1 MAQIDNLAGTLYAA
15 IATEIRDVRMLIEQL
30 ADTLVSDE
38 AFAMAYMEQLQTF
51 DLVIQRADESA
62 DLLDRM
68 AKGAKSVDAVSQ
80 VRLGIVQDKL
90 RSALSLA
97 A

>member
-1 MAQIDNLAGTLYAA
+1 MAQIDHLAASLYAA
-15 IATEIRDVRMLIEQL
+15 IAVEIRDVRMLIERL

-68 AKGAKSVDAVSQ
+68 ASGSKSWDAVDK

-90 RSALSLA
+90 RSALA
-97 A
+97 AA

>member
-1 MAQIDNLAGTLYAA
+1 MMAHIDHLASTLYAA
-15 IATEIRDVRMLIEQL
+15 IATEIRDVRMLIEHL

-38 AFAMAYMEQLQTF
+38 AFAIAYMEQLQTF

-68 AKGAKSVDAVSQ
+68 ARGSKAHDAVDL
-80 VRLGIVQDKL
+80 VRLGLVQDKL
-90 RSALSLA
+90 RSAMA
-97 A
+97 AG

>member
-1 MAQIDNLAGTLYAA
+1 MAHIDHLAAALYAA
-15 IATEIRDVRMLIEQL
+15 IATEIRDVRVLIEHL

-62 DLLDRM
+62 DLIDRM
-68 AKGAKSVDAVSQ
+68 AGGAGSLEAISK
-80 VRLGIVQDKL
+80 VRLSVVQDKL
-90 RSALSLA
+90 RSALAVA

>member
-1 MAQIDNLAGTLYAA
+1 MATIDHRASTLYAA
-15 IATEIRDVRMLIEQL
+15 IASEIRDVRGLIEGL
-30 ADTLVSDE
+30 AETLVSDE
-38 AFAMAYMEQLQTF
+38 KFAMAYMEQLQTF

-68 AKGAKSVDAVSQ
+68 AGGSNSMDAINL
-80 VRLGIVQDKL
+80 VRLGLVQDKL
-90 RSALSLA
+90 RSAITA

>member
-1 MAQIDNLAGTLYAA
+1 MAHHDHLAASLYAA

-30 ADTLVSDE
+30 AETLVSDE
-38 AFAMAYMEQLQTF
+38 AFTTAFMEQLQMF

-62 DLLDRM
+62 DLLDRV
-68 AKGAKSVDAVSQ
+68 AGGTPSHDAIDK
-80 VRLGIVQDKL
+80 VRLSFVQDKL
-90 RSALSLA
+90 RAALSVA

>member
-1 MAQIDNLAGTLYAA
+1 MAHIDHLAATLYAA
-15 IATEIRDVRMLIEQL
+15 IATEIRDVRVLIEHL

-62 DLLDRM
+62 DLIDRM
-68 AKGAKSVDAVSQ
+68 AGGSGSLEAISK
-80 VRLGIVQDKL
+80 VRLSVVQDKL
-90 RSALSLA
+90 RSALAVA

>member
-1 MAQIDNLAGTLYAA
+1 MPHVDRHAASLICA
-15 IATEIRDVRMLIEQL
+15 IADEIRDVRALIEKL
-30 ADTLVSDE
+30 AHTLASDE
-38 AFAMAYMEQLQTF
+38 TFVMAYMDQFQVF

-68 AKGAKSVDAVSQ
+68 AEGSRSHDAIDQ
-80 VRLGIVQDKL
+80 VRLTLLQDRL
-90 RSALSLA
+90 RSALSDA

>member
-1 MAQIDNLAGTLYAA
+1 MAHNDHLAALLYAA
-15 IATEIRDVRMLIEQL
+15 VANELRDVRVLIERL

-62 DLLDRM
+62 DLLDRVAGGM
-68 AKGAKSVDAVSQ
+68 SSHDAIDK
-80 VRLGIVQDKL
+80 VRLSFVQNKL
-90 RSALSLA
+90 RAALPA
-97 A
+97 AA

>member
-1 MAQIDNLAGTLYAA
+1 MAHIDHLASSLYAA
-15 IATEIRDVRMLIEQL
+15 IAVEIRDVRALIEHL
-30 ADTLVSDE
+30 AETLVSDE

-68 AKGAKSVDAVSQ
+68 ASGSKSWDAVSK

-90 RSALSLA
+90 RSALA
-97 A
+97 AA

>member
-1 MAQIDNLAGTLYAA
+1 MANADHLAASLYAA
-15 IATEIRDVRMLIEQL
+15 IATEIREVRMLIEHL

-38 AFAMAYMEQLQTF
+38 AFAMAYIEQLQTF

-68 AKGAKSVDAVSQ
+68 AGGSKSLDAVSK

-90 RSALSLA
+90 RSALA
-97 A
+97 VAV

>member
-1 MAQIDNLAGTLYAA
+1 MAHIDHLAAALYAA
-15 IATEIRDVRMLIEQL
+15 IATEIRDVRVLIEHL

-62 DLLDRM
+62 DLIDRM
-68 AKGAKSVDAVSQ
+68 AGGSGSLDAISK
-80 VRLGIVQDKL
+80 VRLGAVQDKL
-90 RSALSLA
+90 RSALAIA

>member
-1 MAQIDNLAGTLYAA
+1 MAHIDHLAAALYAA
-15 IATEIRDVRMLIEQL
+15 IATEIRDVRVLIEHL

-62 DLLDRM
+62 DLIDRM
-68 AKGAKSVDAVSQ
+68 AGGAGSLEAISK
-80 VRLGIVQDKL
+80 VRLSVVPDKL
-90 RSALSLA
+90 RSALAVA

>member
-1 MAQIDNLAGTLYAA
+1 MAHIDHLAASLYAA
-15 IATEIRDVRMLIEQL
+15 IAAEIRDVRALIEHL

-68 AKGAKSVDAVSQ
+68 AGGSKSLDAVNK
-80 VRLGIVQDKL
+80 VRLGVVQDKL
-90 RSALSLA
+90 RSALSIA

>member
-1 MAQIDNLAGTLYAA
+1 MTDIDHLASPLFAA
-15 IATEIRDVRMLIEQL
+15 IATEIRDVRQLIEHL
-30 ADTLVSDE
+30 ANILVSDE
-38 AFAMAYMEQLQTF
+38 SFAMVYLEELQTF

-68 AKGAKSVDAVSQ
+68 ASGSKTLDALSR
-80 VRLGIVQDKL
+80 VRLGVVQDKL
-90 RSALSLA
+90 RNALQA

>member
-1 MAQIDNLAGTLYAA
+1 MAHIDDLAASLYVA
-15 IATEIRDVRMLIEQL
+15 IAAEIRDVRVLIEQL

-62 DLLDRM
+62 DLIDRM
-68 AKGAKSVDAVSQ
+68 AAGSGSLEAIGK
-80 VRLGIVQDKL
+80 VRLSLVQDRL
-90 RSALSLA
+90 HAALSVA

>member
-1 MAQIDNLAGTLYAA
+1 MAHIDHLAATLYGA
-15 IATEIRDVRMLIEQL
+15 IAAEIREVRTLIERL
-30 ADTLVSDE
+30 ADTLVADE

-62 DLLDRM
+62 DLIDRM
-68 AKGAKSVDAVSQ
+68 AMGSGSLEAIDK
-80 VRLGIVQDKL
+80 VRLSMVQDKL
-90 RSALSLA
+90 RAALSPA

>member
-1 MAQIDNLAGTLYAA
+1 MAHIDDLAASLYVA
-15 IATEIRDVRMLIEQL
+15 IAAEIRDVRVLIEHL

-62 DLLDRM
+62 DLIDRM
-68 AKGAKSVDAVSQ
+68 AGGSGSLEAISK
-80 VRLGIVQDKL
+80 VRLGVVQDKL
-90 RSALSLA
+90 RSALSIA

>member
-1 MAQIDNLAGTLYAA
+1 MAHIDHLASSLYAA
-15 IATEIRDVRMLIEQL
+15 IAVEIRDVRALIEHL

-68 AKGAKSVDAVSQ
+68 ASGSKSWDAVSK

-90 RSALSLA
+90 RSALA
-97 A
+97 AA

>member
-1 MAQIDNLAGTLYAA
+1 MTDIDHLASPLYAA
-15 IATEIRDVRMLIEQL
+15 IATELRDVRQLIEHL
-30 ADTLVSDE
+30 ADVLVSDE
-38 AFAMAYMEQLQTF
+38 KFAMTYLEELQTF

-68 AKGAKSVDAVSQ
+68 ANGARSLDALSR
-80 VRLGIVQDKL
+80 VRLGVVQDKL
-90 RSALSLA
+90 RTALLA

>member
-1 MAQIDNLAGTLYAA
+1 MAHIDHLAASLYAA
-15 IATEIRDVRMLIEQL
+15 IATEIREVRVLIEHL

-38 AFAMAYMEQLQTF
+38 AFAMTYMEQLQTF

-68 AKGAKSVDAVSQ
+68 ASGSRSLDAISK
-80 VRLGIVQDKL
+80 VRLSVVQDRL
-90 RSALSLA
+90 RSALSVA